1 VKIKRISLV
10 LFIVSFFLLFSLNG
24 FCSIFSSSK
33 NIETYDNPDIDYN
46 SYRYF
51 TFYSDKLSI
60 DYLQNKSFQP
70 LIIELLEEKNFV
82 YVEDIKDADFVIII
96 YSSNEYEKSLVSIP
110 AFTPGKKINASGWV
124 GSTYIHG
131 SAYTSGSWGFRTAT
145 RGRYYP
151 FVGVSCIGNLE
162 NELELIWQGNG
173 IKATRKSNL
182 EKYGQ
187 DLIEDMLSEF
197 PEISEKAKE
206 ELPPIEIKENEKI
219 KILLDQL
226 KNN

>member
-1 VKIKRISLV
+1 MKTKSRSIILV
-10 LFIVSFFLLFSLNG
+10 LISFLILFSLNG
-24 FCSIFSSSK
+24 YCSIFSSSK

-51 TFYSDKLSI
+51 TFYTDKLSM

-70 LIIELLEEKNFV
+70 MIIELLEEKNFV
-82 YVEDIKDADFVIII
+82 YVDDINDADFVIII
-96 YSSNEYEKSLVSIP
+96 YSSNEYEKSLVSVP

-124 GSTYIHG
+124 GSTYVHG
-131 SAYTSGSWGFRTAT
+131 SAYTSGSWGFKTAT

-162 NELELIWQGNG
+162 DELELIWQGNG

-182 EKYGQ
+182 KKYGQ
-187 DLIEDMLSEF
+187 DLIEDILSEF
-197 PEISEKAKE
+197 PEISEKIE
-206 ELPPIEIKENEKI
+206 EEIKPTEIKQNENINK
-219 KILLDQL
+219 LLEQL
-226 KNN
+226 KKN

>member
-1 VKIKRISLV
+1 MKIKKISLIF
-10 LFIVSFFLLFSLNG
+10 LLVSFFLLFSLNG
-24 FCSIFSSSK
+24 YCSIFSSSK

-51 TFYSDKLSI
+51 TFYNDKLSI
-60 DYLQNKSFQP
+60 DYLQNKSFEP

-82 YVEDIKDADFVIII
+82 YVEDINDADFVIII
-96 YSSNEYEKSLVSIP
+96 YSSNEYEKSLVSVP
-110 AFTPGKKINASGWV
+110 TYNPGKKINASGWV
-124 GSTYIHG
+124 GSTYVHG

-145 RGRYYP
+145 KGRYYP
-151 FVGVSCIGNLE
+151 FVGISCIGNLE

-187 DLIEDMLSEF
+187 DLIEDVLFEF
-197 PEISEKAKE
+197 PEISEKIE
-206 ELPPIEIKENEKI
+206 EEIKSTEIKKNEKI
-219 KILLDQL
+219 NMLLEQL
-226 KNN
+226 RKN